1 MLRSGEKWYTE
12 ALCLTA
18 HLRVVALVEGQL
30 KSLLSFFL
38 YLACI
43 LTYSHKSMKK
53 EKDLFFPRSLYSL
66 FISRETE
73 RERDYKNKTKKW
85 DEHETS
91 TNDELF
97 CITPKLT
104 LPRSKINIKAKITSL
119 PPIIICMILSAFT
132 YKIRMK
138 GKNWLW

>member
-18 HLRVVALVEGQL
+18 HLSVVALVEGQL

-73 RERDYKNKTKKW
+73 RER
-85 DEHETS
+85 ERET
-91 TNDELF
+91 T
-97 CITPKLT
+97 
-104 LPRSKINIKAKITSL
+104 
-119 PPIIICMILSAFT
+119 
-132 YKIRMK
+132 KIRQ
-138 GKNWLW
+138 KNEMNMRQVQTMNCSA